1 MMMTTPTLPQTFTLS
16 QNHVSTLQRKQYH
29 SLLTYCHALL
39 SNPVARRASLSQGQ
53 GFLRVMEESVP
64 DLSQK
69 LLAYLGNKPVEKMFH
84 HAPLFGLVCSLLSIP
99 MPLVDRMFLRMI
111 VRDILSAASR
121 LNLVGPLECSRIQV
135 EVIPILEKLLEDC
148 PENGH
153 QVIAAV
159 NDDAREGPELMFYN
173 DEWPAQTAP
182 IIDLLQS
189 RQDLLYSRLFSS

>member
-1 MMMTTPTLPQTFTLS
+1 MSTLPHAFTPSQTHTSAF
-16 QNHVSTLQRKQYH
+16 QYKQYH
-29 SLLTYCHALL
+29 NLLTYCHALL

-53 GFLRVMEESVP
+53 GFLRVMEESVS

-69 LLAYLGNKPVEKMFH
+69 LLAYLGNKPEEKMFH

-135 EVIPILEKLLEDC
+135 EAIPILEKLLEDC
-148 PENGH
+148 PGNGH
-153 QVIAAV
+153 QTIAPKIG
-159 NDDAREGPELMFYN
+159 DEREETELRFYN